1 MRQVSIMTMALV
13 VLSGLGGC
21 DASPAGRES
30 TASDESPDPS
40 IAVPDRPE
48 ELAIPASPR
57 STTSP
62 APSELPA
69 EFPTAPSDEAIAVT
83 RLPSNLDLIPSTNS
97 DQRVQA
103 VQTERSDPFSQV
115 PTTPSVQIEITSE
128 APPPA
133 PTPTEPSSA
142 PSSSTNQP
150 TGGQSTAANGGGNGS
165 GGLIPLPPPA
175 PRSSAAPVAAAPPQ
189 PSLAQAVQV
198 LGVMQIGEVPYAIVN
213 APNEPTSRY
222 VREGERLSKG
232 QVMVRRIDLSSAE
245 PAVVFEEDGME
256 VITSVGS
263 NLPPAGSPTAEV
275 VIVEPPPS

>member
-1 MRQVSIMTMALV
+1 MTMALV
-13 VLSGLGGC
+13 VLAGLGGC
-21 DASPAGRES
+21 DASPTGQEP
-30 TASDESPDPS
+30 TTSDEFPDAS

-48 ELAIPASPR
+48 ELAVPASPR

-62 APSELPA
+62 TPSELPA
-69 EFPTAPSDEAIAVT
+69 EFPPALSDEAIAVT
-83 RLPSNLDLIPSTNS
+83 RLPSNLDLIPSTNA

-103 VQTERSDPFSQV
+103 IQTERSDPFSQV
-115 PTTPSVQIEITSE
+115 PTAPSVQIEITSE
-128 APPPA
+128 APSP
-133 PTPTEPSSA
+133 EPSPAVSA
-142 PSSSTNQP
+142 STNQP

-213 APNEPTSRY
+213 APNEPSSRY
-222 VREGERLSKG
+222 VREGERLANG

-263 NLPPAGSPTAEV
+263 NLPPAGSPMAEV
-275 VIVEPPPS
+275 AIVEPPPS